1 MIKNNLNMM
10 IRDQFNQDS
19 NQLIKDIQSQLK
31 TSKEKYYREQPRKW
45 IVLIIFII
53 LGCLIAQFL
62 PALIY
67 KLAHSK
73 YNRASLDKI
82 MKDLLGKAHLKDAL
96 TDETLVVAYDY
107 NSQQPRFFSK
117 YFSMED
123 AGIYDVPFGD
133 ATGAS
138 SAAPTFFDPKVT
150 TNMYGMT
157 EMQIDGGIICN
168 NPAFYAY

>member
-45 IVLIIFII
+45 IVLIIFVI
-53 LGCLIAQFL
+53 LGSLIAQFL

-82 MKDLLGKAHLKDAL
+82 MKDLLGKAQLKEAL

-107 NSQQPRFFSK
+107 NSQ
-117 YFSMED
+117 
-123 AGIYDVPFGD
+123 
-133 ATGAS
+133 
-138 SAAPTFFDPKVT
+138 
-150 TNMYGMT
+150 
-157 EMQIDGGIICN
+157 
-168 NPAFYAY
+168 